1 MCAIVVANFKAY
13 QELVFF
19 CYLSLDPVPFSPV
32 FVCLAL
38 GGELYSFGI
47 NVFTQLKKCP
57 TCPDTSAV
65 RR

>member
-47 NVFTQLKKCP
+47 NVKFSLNLKNVQLVLTRP
-57 TCPDTSAV
+57 Q
-65 RR
+65 